1 MLTTSKPTAS
11 DAIGSFISSVT
22 VVPPRR
28 VSRTK
33 PVVFAAMDKMVTG
46 HDLVDAFLQC
56 HPSYASDRARL
67 LARYTQNVRLN
78 VNGKLWALATAS

>member
-1 MLTTSKPTAS
+1 MHTPLTSAVS
-11 DAIGSFISSVT
+11 LAIGSFISSVT

-33 PVVFAAMDKMVTG
+33 PVVFAATDRVVTG

-56 HPSYASDRARL
+56 HPAYASDRDSL
-67 LARYTQNVRLN
+67 LARYTQNVRLH
-78 VNGKLWALATAS
+78 VNGKLWASATTS

>member
-1 MLTTSKPTAS
+1 MHTPLKSAVS
-11 DAIGSFISSVT
+11 LAIGSFISSVT

-33 PVVFAAMDKMVTG
+33 PGVFAVMDRVVTG
-46 HDLVDAFLQC
+46 HDLVNAFLQC
-56 HPSYASDRARL
+56 HPDYASDRASL

-78 VNGKLWALATAS
+78 VNGKLWASVTTS